1 MTIINIL
8 LQFLLLISLEI
19 HNIACIF
26 LFSGCQRY
34 LEASQLIYGVN
45 RLTGSCVMRIS
56 IEGYFRAICKV
67 TFYVSRIFLLLPD
80 LCVVLVLIFVIYII
94 CLVYLMLCC
103 FSSLVSVN
111 VVSKSLGRFGCFD
124 RRSTFIDVDSWSLQ
138 LVLVILF

>member
-1 MTIINIL
+1 M
-8 LQFLLLISLEI
+8 
-19 HNIACIF
+19 
-26 LFSGCQRY
+26 
-34 LEASQLIYGVN
+34 
-45 RLTGSCVMRIS
+45 TGSCVMRIS

-124 RRSTFIDVDSWSLQ
+124 RRSTFTDVDSWSLQ
-138 LVLVILF
+138 LVLVILFWLEMPIFSNMLINLQGTVGIFKSWLCEVILIVMFFHITFPFP